1 MAYKK
6 EVKLKHNERLH
17 SKVNIETGEEI
28 ILPNY
33 QNNIPEGQS
42 LLKYRR
48 FHIKNDN
55 TYKLVK
61 LGIITH
67 EDNSLID
74 MMASMAEMGT
84 NSLQPL
90 NDETSVL
97 LLADYF
103 DVPRKRV
110 IKSLDKL
117 RKLGVFLQIK
127 YFSDSQKKEVEFWV
141 LNPYISWKGILKKD
155 SIFKHF
161 SDTTITKLLRE

>member
-33 QNNIPEGQS
+33 QNNIPEGKS
-42 LLKYRR
+42 LLKYKR
-48 FHIKNDN
+48 FHIKND
-55 TYKLVK
+55 KLAN
-61 LGIITH
+61 LIQMGIITH
-67 EDNSLID
+67 EDNSLIS
-74 MMASMAEMGT
+74 MMSSMAEMGT

-90 NDETSVL
+90 NDETSIL

-103 DVPRKRV
+103 SLTRNRIQTV
-110 IKSLDKL
+110 LDKL

-141 LNPYISWKGILKKD
+141 LNPHISHKGVLKND
-155 SIFKHF
+155 SIYKHF
-161 SDTTITKLLRE
+161 KDTAITRLLE